1 MFNIWKTYRAHL
13 TQGLLLLFLLAMP
26 LCYFIQKSHYIHSDF
41 YTERMDAISEQIGTS
56 LEREVIWEDSKDEA
70 QSSIMYTAYYYPQAL
85 SVVCQTTPVT
95 YLQDQDGL
103 GAAYLISDSGT
114 LYPATLLQDTEY
126 NSTLLIFEEVPSEFV
141 RHLQYLDIVPASAVP
156 ENGSYEPD
164 SPLAERIRYTLQGDA
179 G

>member
-1 MFNIWKTYRAHL
+1 M
-13 TQGLLLLFLLAMP
+13 LFR
-26 LCYFIQKSHYIHSDF
+26 S
-41 YTERMDAISEQIGTS
+41 
-56 LEREVIWEDSKDEA
+56 
-70 QSSIMYTAYYYPQAL
+70 
-85 SVVCQTTPVT
+85 TPVT

-164 SPLAERIRYTLQGDA
+164 SPVAERIRYTLQGDA